1 MKVMTVLGEI
11 PVTDLGI
18 TQMHEH
24 VLADADFTG
33 TDPNLVHNDVDI
45 AAEEIRYFKK
55 AGGGTIVE
63 QSCIGLGR
71 DAAGLKAVS
80 ERSGVRIVASTG
92 FYRECS
98 YPDYVAKES
107 ADELTERML
116 RECCE
121 GIDGTG
127 VRPGIF
133 AEIATEHGVGV
144 MSPME
149 EKVFTAVAQAQTET
163 HLPVSTHCWAGELAF
178 EQIDVLTRNGVPP
191 NKILI
196 GHLGVEES
204 VKDHVFRIADAGV
217 YIGIDA
223 IGYNY
228 RQMVPMK
235 DEGRAR
241 LVKELID
248 RGFLRQIAMSMD
260 ILRKLWWKHY
270 HGIGYDYLLL
280 RFVPMLREAG
290 VTDEEIDT
298 MLVQNPQEIFT

>member
-1 MKVMTVLGEI
+1 MGVMTVLGEV
-11 PVTDLGI
+11 PAEDLGI

-24 VLADADFTG
+24 ILVDSDFTG
-33 TDPNLVHNDVDI
+33 WDPNLVHQDVDI
-45 AAEEIRYFKK
+45 AADEIRYFKQ

-71 DAAGLKAVS
+71 DAAGLKTVS
-80 ERSGVRIVASTG
+80 ERSGVHVVASTG

-98 YPDYVAKES
+98 YPDYVANET
-107 ADELTERML
+107 ADQLTERML
-116 RECCE
+116 RECRE
-121 GIDGTG
+121 GIEDTG

-133 AEIATEHGVGV
+133 AEIATEHEAGA

-163 HLPVSTHCWAGELAF
+163 HLPVSTHCWAGDLAF

-204 VKDHVFRIADAGV
+204 VKDHVFRIADSGV

-228 RQMVPMK
+228 RNMVPMK
-235 DEGRAR
+235 DPGRAR
-241 LVKELID
+241 FIRELID
-248 RGFLRQIAMSMD
+248 RGFLRRIAPSMD
-260 ILRKLWWKHY
+260 LLRKLWWKHY

-280 RFVPMLREAG
+280 RFLPMLREEG
-290 VTDEEIDT
+290 VTDEQIEA
-298 MLVQNPQEIFT
+298 MLVQNPRDIFA